1 MKVFIWGIGKITA
14 LYLDEKELN
23 SDMILCFIES
33 KKSQDYYRGKRVYEP
48 NEIAIRDDYDYIL
61 VCVYYYGRAIYD
73 ICKKI
78 GINTDKL
85 VLVDNWEWI
94 DGSVSKEPL
103 RNICKKINGNN
114 INIKKV
120 FPKLYKMFSSE
131 LDTQAKRYIVVSRNG
146 YDLCDDKALMLNE
159 EFLGKEYQVDYFRYR
174 TFELIANEILRKKI
188 AGNVAEVGVYKG
200 VFSKIINAK
209 FLDRKLFLFDT
220 FESFDEK
227 EFQYEQKL
235 GRCPEYFYQY
245 FSNTSEEKVISE
257 MPYPE
262 QCIIKKGLFPNTS
275 EGLEKEKYAFVSID
289 VDFEK
294 SILEGLRYFYP
305 RLTVGGA
312 IFVHD
317 YNNRFLEGVKRAI
330 DAYEEELGYIL
341 CKVPL
346 ADEGGTLVLTK

>member
-1 MKVFIWGIGKITA
+1 MKVFIWGTGKVTKQ
-14 LYLDEKELN
+14 YLEEKELN
-23 SDMILCFIES
+23 TDTILGFIET
-33 KKSQDYYRGKRVYEP
+33 KKSQNYFRDKSVYEP
-48 NEIAIRDDYDYIL
+48 NEIADRDDYDYIL

-73 ICKKI
+73 ICKKV

-85 VLVDNWEWI
+85 VLVDNWEWV
-94 DGSVSKEPL
+94 DGSFLGEPL
-103 RNICKKINGNN
+103 RNICKKINENN
-114 INIKKV
+114 VDIQKV

-146 YDLCDDKALMLNE
+146 YDLCEDKALMLSE
-159 EFLGKEYQVDYFRYR
+159 SFAGKEYQIDYFRYR
-174 TFELIANEILRKKI
+174 TFELMANEILKNRV

-200 VFSKIINAK
+200 TFSKLINAK
-209 FLDRKLFLFDT
+209 FSDRKLFLFDT
-220 FESFDEK
+220 FESFDKK
-227 EFQYEQKL
+227 EFLYEQQL
-235 GRCPEYFYQY
+235 GRCPDFFYKS
-245 FSNTSEEKVISE
+245 FSNTSEEKVISN

-262 QCIIKKGLFPNTS
+262 QCIIRKGLFPSTS
-275 EGLEKEKYAFVSID
+275 EGLENEKYAFVSID
-289 VDFEK
+289 VDFEN

-317 YNNRFLEGVKRAI
+317 YNNRFLEGVKEAI
-330 DAYEEELGYIL
+330 NTYEQEIGYII